1 MNDSTLDPGI
11 LVFVDRQTKAET
23 AVIAILAEDEFKR
36 AQTIFPELSAYRG
49 FEEWRE
55 SREGLQMG
63 LAMAGVAAKMVP
75 VFLAP
80 FLAWRRLTRTAPTER
95 ALDAFASTILPF
107 RSAPEPVVLA
117 VVSEQQFA
125 AYSRNVAALSPY
137 RDYRQWLRHRRALR
151 ARAATSG
158 LPIEELP
165 ILIGDFVDWSACL
178 GQSYA
183 SSIDRYAHLMLEHFA
198 DDLDK

>member
-80 FLAWRRLTRTAPTER
+80 PNARLTPSPR
-95 ALDAFASTILPF
+95 
-107 RSAPEPVVLA
+107 RSCL
-117 VVSEQQFA
+117 SEA
-125 AYSRNVAALSPY
+125 RPNPLCSPSSANSSSQ
-137 RDYRQWLRHRRALR
+137 RIH
-151 ARAATSG
+151 AT
-158 LPIEELP
+158 
-165 ILIGDFVDWSACL
+165 
-178 GQSYA
+178 
-183 SSIDRYAHLMLEHFA
+183 
-198 DDLDK
+198 